1 MSGRKVT
8 NNFCLTSTEH
18 LLFYTVKAP
27 LKMTI
32 RMNYPTEDKTNFN
45 SQSLIRCKWYLQKK
59 KKDRMARMAHGDIR
73 CQKSGE
79 EKIMQNKN

>member
-1 MSGRKVT
+1 MSERKVT

-18 LLFYTVKAP
+18 LLIYIVKAP

-45 SQSLIRCKWYLQKK
+45 SQSLIRCKWYLQQKKRTEWLGWHMETYDAKKVEKK
-59 KKDRMARMAHGDIR
+59 K
-73 CQKSGE
+73 
-79 EKIMQNKN
+79 